1 LKGENIPL
9 DARILSVADS
19 YDAMTSLRPYREG
32 KLNQEEALAELK
44 RCSGT
49 QFDPKIVDVFV
60 AAREGQQLQ
69 ETEPNASHIEASAA
83 G

>member
-1 LKGENIPL
+1 VPL

-32 KLNQEEALAELK
+32 KMSQEQAMQELS

-49 QFDPKIVDVFV
+49 QFDPKIVEVFIAVRQGKATRRSGEPV
-60 AAREGQQLQ
+60 APAQKG
-69 ETEPNASHIEASAA
+69 SAA
-83 G
+83 Q